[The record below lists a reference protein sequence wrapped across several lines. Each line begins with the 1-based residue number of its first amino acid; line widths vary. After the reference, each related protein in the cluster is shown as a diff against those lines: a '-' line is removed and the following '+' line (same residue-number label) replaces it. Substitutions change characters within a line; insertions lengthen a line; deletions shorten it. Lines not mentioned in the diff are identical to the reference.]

1 VWDKVFE
8 LFKAG
13 KIEEMDELLAA
24 EAEKEAAAAASAAA
38 APVVG
43 PGEAETHS
51 PALPF
56 QAGHDYRVHFKNGC
70 SGEYA
75 GEVLARQ
82 FPFDLEQVERVE
94 RIG

>member
-1 VWDKVFE
+1 MWDKVFE
-8 LFKAG
+8 LFKEG
-13 KIEEMDELLAA
+13 KLAEMDELLAA

-38 APVVG
+38 APVVDA
-43 PGEAETHS
+43 GEES

-56 QAGHDYRVHFKNGC
+56 HPGHDYRVHFKNGC

-75 GEVLARQ
+75 GAVLARQ
-82 FPFDLEQVERVE
+82 FPFDREQVESVE